1 MGDIVITFF
10 SFTTLLYLV
19 AGRLE
24 AVYHEL
30 HSFYHQLSCMFLY
43 YQRQPLWPIA
53 EYAFSEFVFVFVLL
67 SIPIADIRLT
77 SRSS

>member
-24 AVYHEL
+24 TVYHEL
-30 HSFYHQLSCMFLY
+30 HSINHQLSCMFLY
-43 YQRQPLWPIA
+43 YELQPFWPI
-53 EYAFSEFVFVFVLL
+53 V
-67 SIPIADIRLT
+67 
-77 SRSS
+77 